1 MLGIKRITGAAGSA
15 PEGEPGSWVNDAARE
30 KFMAAYERVFALWPQ
45 PCEEFD
51 IETATATTR
60 VHAHRPHP
68 DGAPVVLLAGAG
80 GNAAAWFPHAEAL
93 AGDGPVYGIDMPGDA
108 NPSVP
113 RALMTPPASCAAWLD
128 ELLRKLSDRPAHLV
142 GYSYGG
148 WVAMNQAIRAPGRV
162 ASITLLDPAG
172 LTRLDA
178 RFWWWLSISGLAT
191 LTPMPLRRRL
201 ARWLDSP
208 AMLEPELMTL
218 MWAGIRGYRA
228 EPKFPGILTD
238 DELRAITVPVLLV
251 TGARSA
257 LITPKQARDRG
268 SLMPQ
273 AEVAVI
279 PGSHGGFNR
288 IDALNDRITA
298 FFKSQTSGKQA
309 APAPPSTTSTATA
322 RQETAGKR
330 GMSARNPLGSPPTR

>member
-1 MLGIKRITGAAGSA
+1 MLGIKRITGAADPA
-15 PEGEPGSWVNDAARE
+15 PEGEPGSWVSDAARE
-30 KFMAAYERVFALWPQ
+30 KFLAAYERAFALWPQ

-60 VHAHRPHP
+60 MHAYRPHP
-68 DGAPVVLLAGAG
+68 GGDPVVLLTGAG
-80 GNAAAWFPHAEAL
+80 GNAAAWFPHVAAL

-108 NPSVP
+108 NPSVA

-128 ELLRKLSDRPAHLV
+128 ELLGKLSDRRAHLV
-142 GYSYGG
+142 GFSYGG

-172 LTRLDA
+172 LTKLDA

-208 AMLEPELMTL
+208 GILLPELMTL
-218 MWAGIRGYRA
+218 MWAGIRGYRM
-228 EPKFPGILTD
+228 EPKFPGVLTD
-238 DELRAITVPVLLV
+238 DELRAIDVPVLLV
-251 TGARSA
+251 AGTRSA
-257 LITPKQARDRG
+257 LLTPAEARARG
-268 SLMPQ
+268 SLMPS
-273 AEVAVI
+273 AEVAIV

-288 IDALNDRITA
+288 IDELNDRIAA
-298 FFKSQTSGKQA
+298 FIKGQATDKQA
-309 APAPPSTTSTATA
+309 AQPPS
-322 RQETAGKR
+322 QV
-330 GMSARNPLGSPPTR
+330 